1 MFLDITMVFEGWRQ
15 WPAQSM
21 PLDVPEGQPG
31 HQRAGC
37 GQGFSPLTFL
47 GPRAFFLASSKVPF
61 VLSLA
66 FHKAFEG
73 MPLLQSCTAYV
84 KFFTLTQFRGWAGP
98 QSRDSVGKSLLVRR
112 LRESAS
118 FSDVCPGW
126 RSTSSC
132 GTGEGVRITDA
143 SEDQDTAD
151 DCDGRA
157 TLTASDCKLCR
168 FLRHRTTKM
177 LASNCEALIYEYI
190 DL

>member
-98 QSRDSVGKSLLVRR
+98 V
-112 LRESAS
+112 
-118 FSDVCPGW
+118 
-126 RSTSSC
+126 
-132 GTGEGVRITDA
+132 
-143 SEDQDTAD
+143 QD
-151 DCDGRA
+151 
-157 TLTASDCKLCR
+157 
-168 FLRHRTTKM
+168 
-177 LASNCEALIYEYI
+177 
-190 DL
+190 

>member
-112 LRESAS
+112 LRELAS
-118 FSDVCPGW
+118 FSDVCSGW

-132 GTGEGVRITDA
+132 GTGEG
-143 SEDQDTAD
+143 DTAD
-151 DCDGRA
+151 NCDRRA

-168 FLRHRTTKM
+168 FLRYRTTKM
-177 LASNCEALIYEYI
+177 LASNCEALIYEYVN
-190 DL
+190 L